1 MADWYYEENGA
12 QRGPVSEADLRV
24 MLGNGLLARDTRVWT
39 ASFGSQWLPA
49 SQTELRAHAQAA
61 PAGGPPPLTGAA
73 PLQPAFAYPVPPIAG
88 AGGMPMTTSAWLIIG
103 LPILML
109 VAEIMLAFAGRN
121 PNVPP
126 QTTAIGF
133 WGGVLLLVFAWK
145 DAQAIQRAGFNP
157 TKRTMVPFMLLTP
170 IGYFIRRKVV
180 TGSSLAPL
188 WMWLACGLGYGIL
201 SLALFPE

>member
-39 ASFGSQWLPA
+39 ASFGAQWLPA
-49 SQTELRAHAQAA
+49 SQTELRAHAQTT

-73 PLQPAFAYPVPPIAG
+73 PLRPAFAHPMPPMAG
-88 AGGMPMTTSAWLIIG
+88 AGGMPVTAYMWLIA
-103 LPILML
+103 LFPLFT
-109 VAEIMLAFAGRN
+109 LAADIALAAAGKN

-126 QTTAIGF
+126 QSTGIGL
-133 WGGVLLLVFAWK
+133 WTGVFLMLFAWK

-170 IGYFIRRKVV
+170 VGYFIRRKVV
-180 TGSSLAPL
+180 TGSSLSPL

-201 SLALFPE
+201 SIALFPE